1 MTLDAPIVES
11 SPTQVVEPVET
22 APEQT
27 GAAQPELLKLE
38 EFSNE
43 QREQWLKDGEIP
55 TKAKSAEAPT
65 APDATKGK
73 ADTETDSAPVNPKT
87 EKRFQEILKDRNAA
101 RKEAAE
107 LKAKLEAATKPPEV
121 QATAPVKPNA
131 ADFESWDLYES
142 AIDKYTE
149 DMAEFKANK
158 KIAEKETTSKQQ
170 TEEQAIASQ
179 WNEREAK
186 FKESHPDFDVEMAAA
201 EISSYANGST
211 MAAVIVRD
219 PNGPAIANY
228 LMENPEALKRIGNA
242 EPLEAVREITKIGL
256 TFETTAKTTEA
267 PAEAIP
273 PTTSRPI
280 SKSGPPAH
288 EIATNSAPVDE
299 LQEALKAKDF
309 ERYKQIMDRRDKS

>member
-11 SPTQVVEPVET
+11 SPTLVVDQAEA

-27 GAAQPELLKLE
+27 EANQPEPLKIE
-38 EFSNE
+38 EFTKE

-55 TKAKSAEAPT
+55 TKAKSAETPT
-65 APDATKGK
+65 ATDATKGK
-73 ADTETDSAPVNPKT
+73 ADTETESAPVNPKT

-107 LKAKLEAATKPPEV
+107 LKAKLEAATRLPET

-131 ADFESWDLYES
+131 ADFESWDLYEA

-149 DMAEFKANK
+149 EVSEYKANQ
-158 KIAEKETTSKQQ
+158 KIAAKETQSKQQ
-170 TEEQAIASQ
+170 TEEQQIAEQ
-179 WNEREAK
+179 WNKREAK
-186 FKESHPDFDVEMAAA
+186 FKESNPDFDTELAAA
-201 EISSYANGST
+201 EISSHPNGSII
-211 MAAVIVRD
+211 AGLIVRD

-242 EPLEAVREITKIGL
+242 AQIEAVREITKIGL
-256 TFETTAKTTEA
+256 TFEVSTKTDEATGKAKLES
-267 PAEAIP
+267 
-273 PTTSRPI
+273 TSKPI

-299 LQEALKAKDF
+299 LEEALKSKDF
-309 ERYKQIMDRRDKS
+309 ERYKKIMDRRDKS